1 MAESYNAEEAVDFC
15 ANYLSG
21 VHAVGLPWKTGSN
34 LKDANAPLGSGRVLT
49 AGPKLR
55 HQAHLC
61 VLDNTPKV
69 QPYIE
74 YVMKPLIVCLIYN

>member
-49 AGPKLR
+49 AGPKL
-55 HQAHLC
+55 
-61 VLDNTPKV
+61 
-69 QPYIE
+69 
-74 YVMKPLIVCLIYN
+74 